1 MTLAPLFNAP
11 AAVQF
16 HAAAAFFALAA
27 GAAVKLMP
35 KVTPLHRRVGTV
47 WAGVMIA
54 VALSSFAIRGQGGF
68 SAIHILSAVTLVAI
82 PRRI

>member
-1 MTLAPLFNAP
+1 M
-11 AAVQF
+11 
-16 HAAAAFFALAA
+16 
-27 GAAVKLMP
+27 LMP
-35 KVTPLHRRVGTV
+35 KGTPLHRRVGTV

-82 PRRI
+82 PRAIWSRRQGRIRAHAIGMVTAYVSLVLAGA